1 LIIDMHSH
9 VIAPRAFAGVKAEP
23 ERYGATYEETPDG
36 PRFTFADTMQMQAGL
51 VTPDTWRRLGDIDL
65 AKAHLRDIGADGAV
79 VSTYISWHRYTL
91 PLEHG
96 LPLCRLINDGLAEW
110 LKGERVFRGMATLP
124 LGDGPA
130 AAEELRRCTKD
141 LGLIGAMLVTNTG
154 DGKSLDA
161 EHLEPLWQMAEEL
174 DAPIFLHPSNVA
186 GRDRLYGWAL
196 ENLIGNP
203 LDTTIAA
210 ASLILSGVLDRHPRL
225 KIVLSHGGGYFA
237 FGVGRLTHGYHNN
250 PATRRTAKEPPD
262 AYVRRFYYDTIL
274 YHPAA
279 LRYLIDLVG
288 ADRIMLGTD
297 YPFNMEPPNAVRAIE
312 ALEIARE
319 ESEKILGNA
328 AELYGFV

>member
-1 LIIDMHSH
+1 VIIDMHSH
-9 VIAPRAFAGVKAEP
+9 VIAPRAFERVKAEP
-23 ERYGATYEETPDG
+23 QAYGASYEETPDG
-36 PRFTFADTMQMQAGL
+36 PRFGFADTMQQQAGL
-51 VTPDTWRRLGDIDL
+51 LTPDTWRRLGDLDL

-91 PLEHG
+91 PLAQG
-96 LPLCRLINDGLAEW
+96 LPFCRLLNDSLAEW
-110 LKGERVFRGMATLP
+110 LKGEHAFRGMATLP
-124 LGDGPA
+124 LGDGAAA
-130 AAEELRRCTKD
+130 AAELRRTTHD
-141 LGLIGAMLVTNTG
+141 LGLVGAMLVTNTG
-154 DGKSLDA
+154 DGRSMDA
-161 EHLEPLWQMAEEL
+161 DHLEPLWQAAEEL

-186 GRDRLYGWAL
+186 GRDRMYAWAL

-237 FGVGRLTHGYHNN
+237 FGAGRLTHGYLTN
-250 PATRRTAKEPPD
+250 PNTRRTAKEPPQ

-274 YHPAA
+274 YDPRA
-279 LRYLIDLVG
+279 LRYLIDVVG

-297 YPFNMEPPNAVRAIE
+297 YPFNMEPPDAVRAIE
-312 ALEIARE
+312 ALEVARE

-328 AELYGFV
+328 AQLYGFV